1 MVAVG
6 NEISIQEG
14 VLAFLE
20 KHSIFPFKITYTGL
34 DSGYLGI
41 TLYTSSDVDDLLELL
56 DYKTRCDKSGYII
69 SKESRTI
76 ILEGIALFEF
86 LVMNDVRSF

>member
-1 MVAVG
+1 MVAIG
-6 NEISIQEG
+6 NEISIQES
-14 VLAFLE
+14 VLWFLE
-20 KHSIFPFKITYTGL
+20 NHNIFPFKISYTSL

-69 SKESRTI
+69 SRETRTI
-76 ILEGIALFEF
+76 ILEGTALFEF
-86 LVMNDVRSF
+86 MVMNDVRSF